1 MIECNG
7 PVRARVRTCI
17 VQALVVFT
25 LTASVRGLQPANC
38 TQPGPAG
45 LAAAPCEQA
54 SAGQMAALYAG
65 VFLMCVSAAGARFNQ
80 ATMGADQFD
89 AAADRDVFFNWYF
102 IVLYV
107 SAVLGSTVIVYVQ
120 DTVSWQLGFGLA
132 GVASVVGLAAL
143 LLGARYYR
151 RPAAQGSPFT
161 GMARVI
167 VAATRK
173 RKLNV
178 AAPEERKFYHGRRSD
193 DNDGKASADDD
204 TALAPSDRFSFL
216 NRAAV
221 ITDGDVDAAD
231 GAVVRPWRICT
242 VRQVE
247 EFKAVLR
254 ILPLWSAAIFL
265 SISIGVQINFTI
277 LQALAMDR
285 ALGRFTVPAGS
296 FFVSSLL
303 SVVVFLGIIDRVLLP
318 LWRRLTGGHTPRPLQ
333 RIGAGHVLTVVS
345 MASSAALERWRI
357 TTVRAHGEE
366 GNPAWVSPLSAL
378 WLVLPFALS
387 GVGEALHFPAQVTLY
402 YQEFPP
408 PLKNTATGMVAL
420 IVALGFYLSTAFVD
434 VVRRTTSWLPDN
446 MNASRL
452 ENLYWLLAVLV
463 AINFIYYL
471 ICAKLYKY
479 QNIGK

>member
-7 PVRARVRTCI
+7 HGPLRAH

-25 LTASVRGLQPANC
+25 LTASVRGLRPAKC
-38 TQPGPAG
+38 QPGPG
-45 LAAAPCEQA
+45 LAAPCEQA

-65 VFLMCVSAAGARFNQ
+65 VFLMCVSAAGVRFNQ

-89 AAADRDVFFNWYF
+89 EAADRDVFFNWYF
-102 IVLYV
+102 ILFYV
-107 SAVLGSTVIVYVQ
+107 SSVLGSTVIVYVQ
-120 DTVSWQLGFGLA
+120 DTVSWQLGYGLT
-132 GVASVVGLAAL
+132 GVASVVSLAAL

-178 AAPEERKFYHGRRSD
+178 AAPEERKFYHDRRSD
-193 DNDGKASADDD
+193 DNDGKA
-204 TALAPSDRFSFL
+204 LAPSDHFSFL
-216 NRAAV
+216 NRAAM

-231 GAVVRPWRICT
+231 GAVIRPWRICT

-247 EFKAVLR
+247 DFKAVLR
-254 ILPLWSAAIFL
+254 ILPLWSTSIFL
-265 SISIGVQINFTI
+265 SISIGVQMNFTI

-285 ALGRFTVPAGS
+285 TLRRFTVPAGS

-303 SVVVFLGIIDRVLLP
+303 SVVVFLGVIDRVLLP
-318 LWRRLTGGHTPRPLQ
+318 LWRRLTGGHTPTPLQ

-345 MASSAALERWRI
+345 MASSAAVDRWRLA
-357 TTVRAHGEE
+357 TVRAHGEE

-378 WLVLPFALS
+378 WLLLPFALS

-408 PLKNTATGMVAL
+408 PLKNTATGMVAVL
-420 IVALGFYLSTAFVD
+420 IALGFYLSTVFVD

-452 ENLYWLLAVLV
+452 ENLYWLLSVLV

-479 QNIGK
+479 QNISK

>member
-38 TQPGPAG
+38 QQPGPAG

-221 ITDGDVDAAD
+221 
-231 GAVVRPWRICT
+231 
-242 VRQVE
+242 E

-318 LWRRLTGGHTPRPLQ
+318 LWWRLTGGHTPRPLQ

-357 TTVRAHGEE
+357 ATVRAHGEE

-479 QNIGK
+479 QNIGKSDMGVVFSFVVLDRE